1 MKDDAPS
8 PRARIL
14 QDLGGGLHR
23 PCQFEH
29 EITGGAGW
37 NERRRARRGET
48 KRHHGRRVA
57 GGWKV
62 AGLKGGGG
70 WDQLL
75 SFHETD
81 RDGPP
86 RAALLTR
93 RSVTT
98 PRPTSL
104 LGRVPLAQWRL
115 FVGDNSH
122 HLPQPPR
129 RIPGVSRPGNLSRI
143 TLIKR
148 FNRPRARSF
157 IDAYIDGDTVNFIKI
172 EGGGGERGNRRL
184 RSALTRPIGNS
195 LLDGRVRCAG
205 LCYNRGWKQSALE
218 IGPTWRE

>member
-1 MKDDAPS
+1 MEREEAGKERRNEAT
-8 PRARIL
+8 PRASCGWRMES
-14 QDLGGGLHR
+14 GR
-23 PCQFEH
+23 FE
-29 EITGGAGW
+29 
-37 NERRRARRGET
+37 RG
-48 KRHHGRRVA
+48 R
-57 GGWKV
+57 
-62 AGLKGGGG
+62 G